1 MIPSPDGRQTRG
13 KHRLHRMRTIRR
25 IQDVVDWGLCVG
37 CGACSYFCTRG
48 AVRLTD
54 IESLGIRPRFNDEL
68 CRNCSECLAICPG
81 YSVNA
86 ALGLN
91 GNKVSY
97 DRHPLVGKS
106 LEVWEGHARDEELR
120 HQASS
125 GGILSALAL
134 YCLEK
139 EDMSLVL
146 HTGMDPTKPWAN
158 RTVVSRN
165 RRDILGNCGSRY
177 APASPCDSLASIEQS
192 EKPCVF
198 IGKPCDAAAVSL
210 LRRER
215 PALDEKLGLVLTFF
229 CAGTPC
235 TQGTL
240 DLVKRLAIPL
250 EEVCH
255 IRYRGNGWPGTFTVR
270 HGSDGREK
278 TLTYEESWG
287 ALAQY
292 RKSFR
297 CHLCPDGLGELADI
311 SSGDAWHRYPGE
323 KERGQSLVI
332 VRTPRGKE
340 MVRKAAKAGYLDLAS
355 SSAAQV
361 VAAQGL
367 VRRRSE
373 IFGRLLAMQALRVPI
388 PRFTG
393 FELDRSWRDTLWSVK
408 LRSILGT
415 IKRLLVRGL
424 WHKNPIADGP
434 GDHR

>member
-1 MIPSPDGRQTRG
+1 MQ
-13 KHRLHRMRTIRR
+13 RLRRMRTIHR
-25 IQDVVDWGLCVG
+25 IRDVVDWGLCVG
-37 CGACSYFCTRG
+37 CGACSYFCPKG

-54 IESLGIRPRFNDEL
+54 IESLGIRPRFIDDICL
-68 CRNCSECLAICPG
+68 NCNECLTICPG

-86 ALGLN
+86 LSGAN
-91 GNKVSY
+91 GNKSSC
-97 DRHPLVGKS
+97 DHHPLVGRS

-125 GGILSALAL
+125 GGVLSALAA

-139 EDMSLVL
+139 EGMSLVL
-146 HTGMDPTKPWAN
+146 HTGMHPTKPWAN
-158 RTVVSRN
+158 RTVVSRH
-165 RRDILGNCGSRY
+165 RHDILSHCGSRY

-210 LRRER
+210 LRRKR

-250 EEVCH
+250 EEVRH
-255 IRYRGNGWPGTFTVR
+255 IRYRGNGWPGAFTVR
-270 HGSDGREK
+270 YGSDGREK

-287 ALAQY
+287 SLERY

-311 SSGDAWHRYPGE
+311 SCGDAWHRYPDE
-323 KERGQSLVI
+323 KDRGRSIVI
-332 VRTPRGKE
+332 VRTERGRE
-340 MVRKAAKAGYLDLAS
+340 TIRKAAQAGYLELDS
-355 SSAAQV
+355 SSAAEV

-367 VRRRSE
+367 VKRRSE
-373 IFGRLLAMQALRVPI
+373 IFGRLLAMKALCVPI

-393 FELDRSWRDTLWSVK
+393 FELGRSWRDTVLAVK

-424 WHKNPIADGP
+424 WHKNPIADVHDDPRQRGP
-434 GDHR
+434 IP